1 MSAKDPKKCCR
12 VLLTWE
18 EEWFKY
24 EKWFKSLAETPPPP
38 QIPVSADDAKRAGDF
53 LKGEHVFRIGAD
65 PNRIKDVRVRVD
77 QFATLAN
84 PQDFNGKDTA
94 SVSGRRPI
102 IYDSEAKYVPGTG
115 KCQRLG
121 VNNSN
126 ACNCEA
132 PAPTGNVVKGSEV
145 CNNITEKKV
154 NEQKTTAEVRP
165 KYRFNASI
173 SWFRLAGDGTW
184 REETRQLTGS
194 NTTSEVPKVPVKRED
209 WWLYKK
215 RCTRKLT
222 REMDCCK

>member
-1 MSAKDPKKCCR
+1 MSAQDPTKCCK

-38 QIPVSADDAKRAGDF
+38 QIPVPAEDAQREADF
-53 LKGEHVFRIGAD
+53 LKGEHVFRPGSD
-65 PNRIKDVRVRVD
+65 PSRVRDVSVRVD
-77 QFATLAN
+77 QFATLSN

-102 IYDSEAKYVPGTG
+102 IYDSQTKYIAGTG
-115 KCQRLG
+115 KCKRLG
-121 VNNSN
+121 ANTSG
-126 ACNCEA
+126 ACNCQA
-132 PAPTGNVVKGSEV
+132 PAPTGEVVKGSEV
-145 CNNITEKKV
+145 CNDIPEKKV
-154 NEQKTTAEVRP
+154 NERKTTTEARP

-173 SWFRLAGDGTW
+173 TWYRLAGDGEW
-184 REETRQLTGS
+184 REENRRTTGRR
-194 NTTSEVPKVPVKRED
+194 TTSEVPKVPVKRED

-222 REMDCCK
+222 REQDCCL